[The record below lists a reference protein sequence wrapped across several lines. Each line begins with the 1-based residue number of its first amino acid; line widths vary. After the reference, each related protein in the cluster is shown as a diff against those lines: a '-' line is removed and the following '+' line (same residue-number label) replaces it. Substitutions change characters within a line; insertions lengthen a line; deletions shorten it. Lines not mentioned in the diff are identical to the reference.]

1 MRYGNLAA
9 LEDGYGIN
17 LLPLATFVMETYAD
31 DPCTLFGPKVEKED
45 CTYNAKTLRM
55 IGQMHK
61 AISVIQF
68 KLEAEIIRRRPDF
81 EMDDRMLLHR
91 IDFERKTIT
100 MPNGKEYELKDSF
113 LPTVDPADPY
123 KLTDEEREIMNKLH
137 RSFVS
142 SEKLKKH
149 IRCLFRYGCMYT
161 VSNSNLL
168 FHASIPLNADGGKG
182 FVAKADFDAKNT
194 ELKTAR
200 GQLAAANKKI
210 EDFEGLDIESVRHR
224 NIKSRFT
231 NVIKPFGR
239 IAV

>member
-1 MRYGNLAA
+1 MDGSRSRQRLLYGKRATPYHA
-9 LEDGYGIN
+9 LWQPCRLGGWIWHQPSA
-17 LLPLATFVMETYAD
+17 LTTFAMETYAD

-55 IGQMHK
+55 IGRMHK

-113 LPTVDPADPY
+113 LPTVNPADPY

-142 SEKLKKH
+142 SEKLKN
-149 IRCLFRYGCMYT
+149 I
-161 VSNSNLL
+161 S
-168 FHASIPLNADGGKG
+168 
-182 FVAKADFDAKNT
+182 
-194 ELKTAR
+194 
-200 GQLAAANKKI
+200 AAC
-210 EDFEGLDIESVRHR
+210 SVTDVCTR
-224 NIKSRFT
+224 
-231 NVIKPFGR
+231 
-239 IAV
+239 

>member
-1 MRYGNLAA
+1 MTFYGWEPQPATTAVWQTCYAWPCVMATLPP

-17 LLPLATFVMETYAD
+17 LLPLATFAMETYAD

-168 FHASIPLNADGGKG
+168 FHASIPLECRRYAERCVHSRKNVQGKS
-182 FVAKADFDAKNT
+182 
-194 ELKTAR
+194 
-200 GQLAAANKKI
+200 LA
-210 EDFEGLDIESVRHR
+210 G
-224 NIKSRFT
+224 KSRAFD
-231 NVIKPFGR
+231 PYR
-239 IAV
+239 LLR

>member
-1 MRYGNLAA
+1 
-9 LEDGYGIN
+9 
-17 LLPLATFVMETYAD
+17 
-31 DPCTLFGPKVEKED
+31 
-45 CTYNAKTLRM
+45 
-55 IGQMHK
+55 MHK

-123 KLTDEEREIMNKLH
+123 KLTDEERELMNKLH

-161 VSNSNLL
+161 VAVPTCCSTL
-168 FHASIPLNADGGKG
+168 IP
-182 FVAKADFDAKNT
+182 F
-194 ELKTAR
+194 
-200 GQLAAANKKI
+200 
-210 EDFEGLDIESVRHR
+210 
-224 NIKSRFT
+224 
-231 NVIKPFGR
+231 
-239 IAV
+239 